1 MNMGRVGYCEMAWNG
16 IGTMESYGSTLI
28 LVMQVSLV
36 RICIMGIMGLSM
48 GDIKVLVTSYKVY
61 SPCS

>member
-1 MNMGRVGYCEMAWNG
+1 MAWN
-16 IGTMESYGSTLI
+16 TMESYGSTLI

-36 RICIMGIMGLSM
+36 TICIMGIMGRSM